1 MADGVVQQ
9 VVQHPVQLG
18 GISPQARQRRFQLLG
33 QLDLLV
39 CRLLGKTQLRPFQQF
54 VKGAGGEIE
63 FLQPALVA
71 GEVEQVVDQLGQ
83 ALHFFADGF
92 QQVVF
97 ARLGRELDPLAQ
109 QAEGHVHAGD
119 RGA

>member
-9 VVQHPVQLG
+9 VVQHPVELG
-18 GISPQARQRRFQLLG
+18 DVGLDARQRRFQFLD
-33 QLDLLV
+33 QLDLLL
-39 CRLLGKTQLRPFQQF
+39 RSLLGKAQLRASQQF
-54 VKGAGGEIE
+54 VDGAGGQLEL
-63 FLQPALVA
+63 LQPALVA

-109 QAEGHVHAGD
+109 QAECHVHAGD